1 MRHFKLA
8 CLSYTPSPVV
18 YRNIEFSREQ
28 ILIFRK
34 FLLGQCSK
42 IVHLRDPFRAASL
55 TTKKVFD
62 DMYLYLKEA
71 NRAHI
76 LSAERQSL

>member
-1 MRHFKLA
+1 MA
-8 CLSYTPSPVV
+8 CLQFKPSRVV

-42 IVHLRDPFRAASL
+42 IVHLRDPF
-55 TTKKVFD
+55 K
-62 DMYLYLKEA
+62 
-71 NRAHI
+71 
-76 LSAERQSL
+76 

>member
-1 MRHFKLA
+1 MA
-8 CLSYTPSPVV
+8 CLSYSPSPVV

-34 FLLGQCSK
+34 FLMGQCSK
-42 IVHLRDPFRAASL
+42 IVHLRDPFKATNM

-71 NRAHI
+71 NHAY
-76 LSAERQSL
+76 L